1 MESLLSKLNT
11 SQYVIYCLAEWT
23 AAKKEAS
30 FELKIILSELSIFLR
45 MLGFSIDGFLV
56 DVPYVLYYDIFVI
69 VSLISWYSK
78 SSIFT
83 AQ

>member
-1 MESLLSKLNT
+1 
-11 SQYVIYCLAEWT
+11 
-23 AAKKEAS
+23 
-30 FELKIILSELSIFLR
+30 